1 MTGAVPMAWFIRYGI
16 LALILACVVSLFSMA
31 VPDPKASDRSFHL
44 YVGSVVAACVVICIL
59 FQAVVPSDFKVVG
72 EKDEVTETHSLATL
86 KTDSRLSGKEAVSF
100 GYINEEDVYVL
111 MVRQEDGGY
120 RRKCYQADSTAVY
133 EDVDAGEAR
142 VDTVKRCS
150 IIRCTYRFPII
161 GEWVRDRCLLDRRE
175 VRIHVPKG
183 SIVQGEYDFR

>member
-1 MTGAVPMAWFIRYGI
+1 MAWFIRYGI

-31 VPDPKASDRSFHL
+31 VPDSKASDRRFHL
-44 YVGSVVAACVVICIL
+44 YIGFVVAACVVICIL
-59 FQAVVPSDFKVVG
+59 FQAVVPTDFKVVG
-72 EKDEVTETHSLATL
+72 EKDEVTETHSLATP

-100 GYINEEDVYVL
+100 GYLNEEDAYVL
-111 MVRQEDGGY
+111 MVRQGDGGY
-120 RRKCYQADSTAVY
+120 RRKCYSADSTAVY
-133 EDVDAGEAR
+133 EDVDVDEAR

-161 GEWVRDRCLLDRRE
+161 GEWVRDWCLLDRRE
-175 VRIHVPKG
+175 VCIHVPKG